1 VIYQKTQPEK
11 IREKNVRTELLAI
24 GGQLLVKTKIMQR
37 ETQLV
42 ILISPETDQTIIL
55 RIPIKI
61 CKGVDQIMKVAVI
74 TEIVMKMTEHLNHR
88 MIEALKDLMIGH
100 SKDPKIE
107 ALIEALNDLM
117 IGFSKDLTIEDMIGR
132 MIADLTDRIIVSV
145 IETIVLMIE
154 IIREPTVTKAD
165 TKTATIVITVSK
177 DMSLT
182 IVNTV
187 EGLKTEDLR
196 IKTIAEVTET
206 SMIAE
211 MIGAITQILTEKRMT
226 RVLLHL
232 HIKSRLKNSP
242 EKGVNC
248 N

>member
-1 VIYQKTQPEK
+1 
-11 IREKNVRTELLAI
+11 
-24 GGQLLVKTKIMQR
+24 
-37 ETQLV
+37 
-42 ILISPETDQTIIL
+42 
-55 RIPIKI
+55 
-61 CKGVDQIMKVAVI
+61 
-74 TEIVMKMTEHLNHR
+74 MTEHLNHR

-117 IGFSKDLTIEDMIGR
+117 IGFSKDLTIEDMIDR
-132 MIADLTDRIIVSV
+132 MIADSRDRIIVSV
-145 IETIVLMIE
+145 IEIIVLMIE
-154 IIREPTVTKAD
+154 TIRESTVTKAD
-165 TKTATIVITVSK
+165 MTTATIVITVSI

-206 SMIAE
+206 LMIAE
-211 MIGAITQILTEKRMT
+211 MIDAITEILTEKGMT
-226 RVLLHL
+226 RVSIRLHL

-242 EKGVNC
+242 KKDVNC